1 MIFNRIK
8 FRLFLYKIESNFAN
22 KKRLNYIK
30 RRLLNIYIKN
40 GDLSKAIKEAEFLYN
55 HDENPDWYFVL
66 KNLFL
71 INNQLIEANNLEEKS
86 DNYRNDIVSSINVM
100 NRAMP
105 DSYKLDFIENYV
117 RSKGGIP
124 SLICIENKG
133 RRLSNKSRTEI
144 ELLKNSK
151 LYIQDRKD
159 WCQGNNAPEYV
170 KSLYTI
176 DERENISKLFECGSP
191 IIKATKVV
199 LSDFDNGFVSV
210 KNGQRTT
217 TGQPENAVKRVL
229 LFGSSTTCSFGV
241 KDSDTIASQLQAY
254 FNNHYGDVI
263 VENHGSH
270 GMNLL
275 LAVNNLVQTE
285 IKPGDIVVFFDF
297 IEFSDLNNT
306 SIESIDLNEI
316 DRGNKFFLDLDKVN
330 CHFSPLGN
338 EMMANEV
345 GDRILSKLINLPTV
359 QSVCALTA
367 NQNESDF
374 YKILDNF
381 KYFLFKHVART
392 LESCEM
398 KSYLSLLEQYIPDD
412 GVNVGSIAV
421 NCNPITNG
429 HMHLID
435 YASKKVDKLFIFVIE
450 EDLSF
455 FKFKDRLQLVHGSS
469 RHLENVTVLPG
480 GKFICTELTYPDYFD
495 KDAKSEVVA
504 DASMEAWFFCEFIA
518 KKLNISKIFL
528 GDEPTCKVTKQYNQ
542 KMQELLPEYNIEVDI
557 IERISTGGRVI
568 SASTVR
574 KLLEERDFDSIKP
587 LVPTT
592 TYEFLMANY

>member
-1 MIFNRIK
+1 MSSVRIK
-8 FRLFLYKIESNFAN
+8 LRLFRYKIKSYFVSEKRF
-22 KKRLNYIK
+22 KKIK
-30 RRLLNIYIKN
+30 IKILEIHINN
-40 GDLSKAIKEAEFLYN
+40 GDIDKAIKEVKFLYD
-55 HDENPDWYFVL
+55 HDEDPDWYFIL
-66 KNLFL
+66 KNLFI
-71 INNQLIEANNLEEKS
+71 INNQLNEANALEEKS
-86 DNYRNDIVSSINVM
+86 DNYQSDIISSIKVL

-105 DSYKLDFIENYV
+105 DSYKVEFIENYV

-124 SLICIENKG
+124 SLICIANKG
-133 RRLSNKSRTEI
+133 RRLGNKSSTEV

-151 LYIQDRKD
+151 LYTQDRKS
-159 WCQGNNAPEYV
+159 WCQSNNAPDYV
-170 KSLYTI
+170 KSLYSTG
-176 DERENISKLFECGSP
+176 ERENISKIFECGSP
-191 IIKATKVV
+191 IIKATKIV

-217 TGQPENAVKRVL
+217 TGQPENAVNRVL
-229 LFGSSTTCSFGV
+229 LFGSSTTYSFGV

-254 FNNHYGDVI
+254 FNSRFGDVI
-263 VENHGSH
+263 VENHGCL

-275 LAVNNLVQTE
+275 LAINNLVQTE
-285 IKPGDIVVFFDF
+285 IKPNDIVVFFDF
-297 IEFSDLNNT
+297 NEFIGLNDT
-306 SIESIDLNEI
+306 RIESIDLNEI
-316 DRGNKFFLDLDKVN
+316 DRGNKFFLDLDKIN

-338 EMMANEV
+338 EIMANEV
-345 GDRILSKLINLPTV
+345 GDRILSKLISLPPV
-359 QSVCALTA
+359 QSVGDLQC

-374 YKILDNF
+374 YKVLENF

-398 KSYLSLLEQYIPDD
+398 KSYLSLLEQYMPDD
-412 GVNVGSIAV
+412 RINVGSIAV

-455 FKFKDRLQLVHGSS
+455 FKFKDRLQLVHDST

-495 KDAKSEVVA
+495 KEVKSEVVA

-542 KMQELLPEYNIEVDI
+542 KMQELLPKYNIEVDI

-574 KLLEERDFDSIKP
+574 KLLKERDFDSIKP
-587 LVPTT
+587 LVPTP
-592 TYEFLMANY
+592 TYEFLKANY